1 MTFPLYERNLISRG
15 IELALIFIIF
25 VERIRVDLMK
35 KNISV
40 IGTLLLLSLFDSRRV
55 FQSKYKDR

>member
-15 IELALIFIIF
+15 IELVLIFIIF

-35 KNISV
+35 KISP
-40 IGTLLLLSLFDSRRV
+40 
-55 FQSKYKDR
+55 